1 MLFIIPISSTELEKL
16 NPVYLLP
23 KADLKEKNAEHYII

>member
-23 KADLKEKNAEHYII
+23 KTYLKEKNAEHYII